1 MPVQSRSTFTAAVR
15 LLALAFALLP
25 ATAAFAAIKTDI
37 VELANGDRVTCEIR
51 KLERGK
57 LTVKTDGIGTI
68 SIEWNDVQHVTARRG
83 FDLELESGQRL
94 FGSIA
99 RADAGTLEVVTLTG
113 SERVPIAE
121 VVRISPL
128 GGTFWTRLDGNIDAG
143 FSFTQANVQ
152 TQWTFNSSISY
163 RSRRLLSTLD
173 ADSALT
179 TQEDAERQSR
189 NALGLQTQRFLK
201 PRMSAL
207 GFAQFQQN
215 EELSLLLR
223 TVLGGGLGWK
233 VKQSNRT
240 EFVLVGG
247 AAATNEQYRDAED
260 DSIVEAVA
268 GGTFGWFTF
277 DGRSTNLDVKAFV
290 FYGLAQNNRTRFEL
304 KSSFKSDIVGDLYWS
319 INVFESY
326 NSAPPTGS
334 KGNDFGVSAALG
346 WSF

>member
-1 MPVQSRSTFTAAVR
+1 MSQDPHGWRLALRLLVFTAF
-15 LLALAFALLP
+15 LLHGH
-25 ATAAFAAIKTDI
+25 TAFAAIKADI
-37 VELANGDRVTCEIR
+37 IEMANGDRVTCEIR

-68 SIEWNDVQHVTARRG
+68 SIEWNDVQHVTSRRA
-83 FDLELESGQRL
+83 FDIELESGQRF

-99 RADAGTLEVVTLTG
+99 RADAGSLEVVTLTG
-113 SERVPIAE
+113 SERVPIGN

-152 TQWTFNSSISY
+152 TQWTFNSEVSY
-163 RSRRLLSTLD
+163 RSRYWLSTLD

-189 NALGLQTQRFLK
+189 NALGLRTERFLK
-201 PRMSAL
+201 PRVSSL

-223 TVLGGGLGWK
+223 TVLGGGIGWT
-233 VKQSNRT
+233 VNQSNRT
-240 EFVLVGG
+240 EFVLLGG
-247 AAATNEQYRDAED
+247 VAATNEQYKDADD

-268 GGTFGWFTF
+268 GATFGWFTF
-277 DGRSTNLDVKAFV
+277 DGRSTNLDVKAMT
-290 FYGLAQNNRTRFEL
+290 FYGIAQDNRTRFEL
-304 KSSFKSDIVGDLYWS
+304 QSSFKSDIVGDLYWS
-319 INVFESY
+319 INLFESY
-326 NSAPPTGS
+326 NSAPPTGT